1 MGMYTGLRF
10 KGTVKE
16 EFRDKFEDIA
26 MEGRW
31 YESDDYMFYRFS
43 GNSRA
48 QFIPC
53 GCLAYMPEEWEI
65 ESIDRKYTIG
75 TDGFHR
81 TYDKESGRWTFQC
94 SLKNYE
100 RTIEDF
106 LDMVPY
112 FVEDV
117 EHAEIFYEEWDYSE
131 KWELIDGK
139 MVMTNDKFINYTPSD
154 LGFC

>member
-10 KGTVKE
+10 KGTVKK

-26 MEGRW
+26 MHGNW
-31 YESDDYMFYRFS
+31 AESDDYMFHAFS
-43 GNSRA
+43 DNSRA
-48 QFIPC
+48 SFIPRGALC
-53 GCLAYMPEEWEI
+53 YMPEEWEI
-65 ESIDRKYTIG
+65 ESIDGRYRIDA
-75 TDGFHR
+75 DGFGR

-100 RTIEDF
+100 RTIEEF

-117 EHAEIFYEEWDYSE
+117 EHAEVFYEEWDYSE

-139 MVMTNDKFINYTPSD
+139 MVMTNDKFNRY
-154 LGFC
+154 FY

>member
-1 MGMYTGLRF
+1 MYTGLRF

-26 MEGRW
+26 MHGSWE
-31 YESDDYMFYRFS
+31 ESDDYMFHAFS
-43 GNSRA
+43 DNSRA
-48 QFIPC
+48 SFIPLGMLC
-53 GCLAYMPEEWEI
+53 YMPEEWEI
-65 ESIDRKYTIG
+65 ESIDRKYTID
-75 TDGFHR
+75 TDGFNR

-100 RTIEDF
+100 HTIEDF

-117 EHAEIFYEEWDYSE
+117 EHAEVFYEEWDCSE

-139 MVMTNDKFINYTPSD
+139 MVMTNDKFVNYTHSD